1 MNEVENYVH
10 QLDEELTENIKNML
24 RSNDRGNIKLA
35 LGIINHCD
43 LNDENTLDHIKNI
56 IEDTECCLCFDVIQP
71 LTLEDKPIYL
81 KFSSAKL

>member
-1 MNEVENYVH
+1 MLEQVLEINEQQKEILFRKLWNYY
-10 QLDEELTENIKNML
+10 
-24 RSNDRGNIKLA
+24 
-35 LGIINHCD
+35 HCD
-43 LNDENTLDHIKNI
+43 LNDKNTLDHIKNI

>member
-10 QLDEELTENIKNML
+10 LLDEELTENIKNML
-24 RSNDRGNIKLA
+24 KSNDRGNIKLA

-43 LNDENTLDHIKNI
+43 LNDKNTLNNIKDV

-71 LTLEDKPIYL
+71 LSLDSEPIYL
-81 KFSSAKL
+81 TFSSAKL